1 MSLIKNDARAAIPS
15 EYSDS
20 DPRNPNQLTQQSQA
34 NLNQMTADSTFDDQ
48 PKKRVVIENFEV
60 IGASQSG
67 PVILATISIAALIT
81 LLLMGRIGWTTR

>member
-34 NLNQMTADSTFDDQ
+34 NLDQMTADSVFDDQ
-48 PKKRVVIENFEV
+48 PKKRVIIEKFEV
-60 IGASQSG
+60 IGASQAG
-67 PVILATISIAALIT
+67 PVIIATVSIAGLIV
-81 LLLMGRIGWTTR
+81 LLLMGRIGWPTR

>member
-48 PKKRVVIENFEV
+48 PKKRVVMENFEI
-60 IGASQSG
+60 IGASQ
-67 PVILATISIAALIT
+67 A
-81 LLLMGRIGWTTR
+81 GR

>member
-48 PKKRVVIENFEV
+48 PKKRVVMENFEI
-60 IGASQSG
+60 IGASQ
-67 PVILATISIAALIT
+67 A
-81 LLLMGRIGWTTR
+81 LLLMGRIGWPSR